1 MREGIRVTDTQGNPL
16 FTIGHSNHTAE
27 RLIELLRQHGITA
40 VVDVRS
46 SPYSKHVPHFDRELL
61 GQALSEQG
69 MDYVYA
75 GGELGARPRSLQCYR
90 DGRAD
95 FQCIR
100 KAAAFAQGLSRLREL
115 AGKQRVAVLCAEKDP
130 LDCHR
135 MILVCRALRTAGLQI
150 RHIHADGRAESHEDA
165 ERRLVHSVGVERT
178 LFEPDLTDR
187 ELLERAY
194 DIQAGRIAYG
204 GEVPQTAR
212 QRGG

>member
-1 MREGIRVTDTQGNPL
+1 VTLAQRCRL
-16 FTIGHSNHTAE
+16 YTIGHSNHSAE
-27 RLIELLRQHGITA
+27 QLIGLLRQHGIMTVA
-40 VVDVRS
+40 DVRS
-46 SPYSKHVPHFDRELL
+46 SPYSRYTPHFNRELL
-61 GQALSEQG
+61 GPMLGENG
-69 MDYVYA
+69 IDYVYM
-75 GGELGARPRSLQCYR
+75 GSELGARPGDAPCNREGRVDFRRLR
-90 DGRAD
+90 DSVP
-95 FQCIR
+95 FT
-100 KAAAFAQGLSRLREL
+100 QGLKRLGDLCR
-115 AGKQRVAVLCAEKDP
+115 QRRVAVLCAEKDP

-212 QRGG
+212 QSGG